1 MPDGM
6 GLVCVAENF
15 QEKNGMS
22 IRTSVSFRRAM
33 RLALIA
39 LLIVLTGPSI
49 PVLSRPQDDA
59 QATQKVRSKVA
70 KLGTGKRSR
79 AEVTTKDDRKLK
91 GYIGEISENSFTI
104 VDPKR
109 GNVTTISYDEVRQVK
124 SRNHDGRHL
133 AFAGA
138 AVVGTIILA
147 LTLATSSR

>member
-1 MPDGM
+1 MR
-6 GLVCVAENF
+6 LVFMAENF

-22 IRTSVSFRRAM
+22 IHISVSCRTAM
-33 RLALIA
+33 RVALVA
-39 LLIVLTGPSI
+39 LLILMTAPSA

-59 QATQKVRSKVA
+59 QAAEKVKAKVA

-79 AEVTTKDDRKLK
+79 VEVSTKDDRRLK
-91 GYIGEISENSFTI
+91 GYVGEISENSFTI

-109 GNVTTISYDEVRQVK
+109 GTVKTISYYEVDEVR

-138 AVVGTIILA
+138 AMVGAIILA
-147 LTLATSSR
+147 LALATSSR